1 MYGAPFY
8 SMPFTYPPSSTG
20 AQMAPEQAAGVTA
33 GVVERKSSDAD
44 GEPKLEG
51 EDSEP
56 VRYCPPFCS
65 SKAFVVPRQVPCC
78 RYCLRCPPRML
89 LIIST
94 VAPDV
99 ARYSSRY
106 VLTGVK

>member
-20 AQMAPEQAAGVTA
+20 AQMAPEQVAGVTA
-33 GVVERKSSDAD
+33 GVVERKPSDAD

-56 VRYCPPFCS
+56 VRLFPPFHFLLIEGLLS
-65 SKAFVVPRQVPCC
+65 TQTSFLLPV
-78 RYCLRCPPRML
+78 LWRCPPRML

-99 ARYSSRY
+99 ARCS
-106 VLTGVK
+106 